1 MRTRCIAGLSL
12 IATALLCVDLA
23 ASDQDLREK
32 IASGGRERSYRVF
45 VPDGFGRSGFGPAVV
60 LFNGSGSAVDGLMD
74 PWKDIARKEGVLL
87 IGPGAFQQGA
97 WRIPED
103 SPDFTRELVEAL
115 EARFPIDPRRVYLAG
130 HSGGAGHVLLL
141 GLLESEYFAAV
152 AAHAGALRQS
162 DAALLDVPQRKIPMA
177 IWIGTKDQ
185 MVPLTM
191 ARDTL
196 KVLTARGFPA
206 KVTEIPGHSHSYA
219 ELAKDVTA
227 QAWAFLQ
234 KEALQADPKYYRYP
248 FK

>member
-1 MRTRCIAGLSL
+1 MLALWLTAGV
-12 IATALLCVDLA
+12 LLCAEPV

-32 IASGGRERSYRVF
+32 VSSGGRERSYRVF
-45 VPDGFGRSGFGPAVV
+45 VPDGFGRSGPGPAVV
-60 LFNGSGSAVDGLMD
+60 LFNGSGSSVDGLMD
-74 PWKDIARKEGVLL
+74 PWKDIARF
-87 IGPGAFQQGA
+87 GPGAFQQGA

-152 AAHAGALRQS
+152 AAHAGALRPS
-162 DAALLDVPQRKIPMA
+162 DTALLDVPKRKIPMA

-185 MVPLTM
+185 MVPLKM

-196 KVLTARGFPA
+196 AVLTARGFPA
-206 KVTEIPGHSHSYA
+206 KVTEIPGHTHSYS

-234 KEALQADPKYYRYP
+234 KEALQTDPKYYRYP
-248 FK
+248 FNRP